1 MAEFQGK
8 VIRDAQ
14 GREVVRFTT
23 ASGVRAVVA
32 TCIPQEALDKM
43 ARSLRRKLARGQ
55 RRPAGA
61 PRQVPTED

>member
-1 MAEFQGK
+1 MADFQGE

-32 TCIPQEALDKM
+32 TCIPHEALDKM
-43 ARSLRRKLARGQ
+43 ARSLRRTLARSQ
-55 RRPAGA
+55 PRPVGA
-61 PRQVPTED
+61 PRQAPAED

>member
-1 MAEFQGK
+1 MAEFQGE

-23 ASGVRAVVA
+23 ASGLRAVVA

-43 ARSLRRKLARGQ
+43 ARSLRRELARGEPC
-55 RRPAGA
+55 PAEA

>member
-1 MAEFQGK
+1 MAEFQGE
-8 VIRDAQ
+8 VICDVK

-43 ARSLRRKLARGQ
+43 ARGLRRKLARSQ
-55 RRPAGA
+55 PRPVGA
-61 PRQVPTED
+61 PRQVPAED